1 MPGVG
6 AKTHSVVC
14 HPAQIR
20 VPRLFRVGKRIP
32 IDFKDPPDGERVI
45 VLIEVVVML
54 APNKVIMIRRASH

>member
-6 AKTHSVVC
+6 AKTHPIVR

-20 VPRLFRVGKRIP
+20 VSRLFRVGQRVP

-45 VLIEVVVML
+45 VLIDVVVML
-54 APNKVIMIRRASH
+54 APNKVIMIRRATD